1 MADADRDEMLRDMA
15 ANRGCRL
22 VKSRKRTLGSGDY
35 GHYGLRDGKTGQDV
49 YGFGPRGLTA
59 TAEDIENYLRG
70 GLRSSW
76 KQSLREAPALPKAGH
91 RKPRQSAGEEPKP
104 KREPEP
110 EPEPPPPPPRAPHA
124 VLSVRE
130 AAPRDAEAIS
140 ALLDELG
147 FAMEAAEIR
156 RRLPRLRKA
165 GEAPLVAI
173 EENVIGCLTWHVT
186 PVLHRPAPVGRV
198 TMMVVAEK
206 ARRRGVGAA
215 LLEAAEARLAAAGC
229 GVVEVTSNIE
239 LGGAHAFYRAR
250 GYERTSYRFAK
261 KLNPN
266 SSFK

>member
-22 VKSRKRTLGSGDY
+22 VKSRKRKPGGDY
-35 GHYGLRDGKTGQDV
+35 GRYGLRDAKTGQDV
-49 YGFGPRGLTA
+49 YGFGTRGLTA

-76 KQSLREAPALPKAGH
+76 KQSLREAPALPRAGK
-91 RKPRQSAGEEPKP
+91 RRPSEPETKTP
-104 KREPEP
+104 EPEP
-110 EPEPPPPPPRAPHA
+110 EPERKSKPPPPPPAPA
-124 VLSVRE
+124 PEPALSVRE

-140 ALLDELG
+140 ALLGELG
-147 FAMEAAEIR
+147 FPAEAADIR

-165 GEAPLVAI
+165 GEPPLVAV
-173 EENVIGCLTWHVT
+173 EEEVIGCLAWHVT

-198 TMMVVAEK
+198 TMMAVAK
-206 ARRRGVGAA
+206 DARRRGVGAA

-229 GVVEVTSNIE
+229 GLVEVTSNIE

-261 KLNPN
+261 RLKGG
-266 SSFK
+266 